1 MDWFLFLCL
10 GNKKQLFFFIR
21 DRKEKVV
28 TDLDGLSQELKKL
41 PRVTCLSQRN
51 E

>member
-10 GNKKQLFFFIR
+10 GNKKHLFFFIR

-28 TDLDGLSQELKKL
+28 TDLDGLSQELSSG
-41 PRVTCLSQRN
+41 V
-51 E
+51 